1 MTHPYKAGWRD
12 SFIRVFFD
20 DKKEEKDGKLK
31 CGEEWG
37 WTSGEPGR
45 NRK

>member
-20 DKKEEKDGKLK
+20 DKKEEKDDESKHERRL
-31 CGEEWG
+31 
-37 WTSGEPGR
+37 PAVADI
-45 NRK
+45 